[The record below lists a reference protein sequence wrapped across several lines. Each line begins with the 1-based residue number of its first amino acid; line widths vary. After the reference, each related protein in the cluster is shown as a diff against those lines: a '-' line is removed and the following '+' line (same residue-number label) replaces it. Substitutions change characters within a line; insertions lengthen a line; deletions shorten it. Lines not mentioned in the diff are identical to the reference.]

1 MSTLIEALSQKV
13 KTLGIEDRARLAEE
27 LLASLDDVTVD
38 SEVDAAWEGEIH
50 NRVEQIKTGSVRLI
64 SADEVF
70 AETARIY
77 K

>member
-1 MSTLIEALSQKV
+1 MSTLVEELSQKV
-13 KTLGIEDRARLAEE
+13 KTLGVKDRARLAEE
-27 LLASLDDVTVD
+27 LLASLDDATVD

-50 NRVEQIKTGSVRLI
+50 NRVEQIKAGSVRLI
-64 SADEVF
+64 PADEVF